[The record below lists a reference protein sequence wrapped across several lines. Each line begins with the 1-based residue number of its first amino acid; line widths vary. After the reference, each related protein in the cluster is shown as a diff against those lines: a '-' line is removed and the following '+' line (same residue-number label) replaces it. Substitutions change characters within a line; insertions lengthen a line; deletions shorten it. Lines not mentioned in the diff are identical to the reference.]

1 MNSNQKK
8 GFTLIE
14 LLVVIAIIAILA
26 SLLLPALSKAKS
38 TATGVSCQS
47 NQKQLGLGWFM
58 YQDDNDN
65 IMMSM
70 KYNTL
75 ELSGGGIFPAYDKR
89 ELWPPPGIQ
98 TADKAL
104 TYIFAQLE
112 KGPLWQYASSHGVYH
127 CRGDLR
133 FKLDW
138 GRGWCFDSYAKAG
151 GLNMEGSSW
160 WEGRMID
167 ITRHSQIISPS
178 ENYVFVEEGTKYGGG
193 FGGANLGPWWIR
205 VKEGLF
211 GDPVAIWH
219 NGSSTF
225 SYADGHADSHKWLE
239 DSTIRAAEMGQG
251 MWSHSKNDR
260 DLKWLLDH
268 YAWKGN
274 SRP

>member
-14 LLVVIAIIAILA
+14 LLVVIAIIAIA

-58 YQDDNDN
+58 YQNDNNN

-70 KYNTL
+70 KYNML

-98 TADKAL
+98 TADKACA
-104 TYIFAQLE
+104 TRKRAIMAHHHME
-112 KGPLWQYASSHGVYH
+112 SH
-127 CRGDLR
+127 CPGDLR

-151 GLNMEGSSW
+151 GQIWKVPVG
-160 WEGRMID
+160 G
-167 ITRHSQIISPS
+167 TRHSQIISPS
-178 ENYVFVEEGTKYGGG
+178 EKYVFVEEGTKYPPTLGHGGLG
-193 FGGANLGPWWIR
+193 LKRACLEILWQYGTMVPVHLAMLMVTQIHTNGHKESGRNGA
-205 VKEGLF
+205 
-211 GDPVAIWH
+211 
-219 NGSSTF
+219 
-225 SYADGHADSHKWLE
+225 
-239 DSTIRAAEMGQG
+239 
-251 MWSHSKNDR
+251 R
-260 DLKWLLDH
+260 DVVSFKT
-268 YAWKGN
+268 
-274 SRP
+274 